1 MKSKLEEMNCGK
13 IITIN
18 DNLVSGDVGFFEK
31 LTKYCFI
38 FLRFE
43 IRLLHLVE
51 KTRRVADCT
60 VEFE

>member
-1 MKSKLEEMNCGK
+1 MKSIFGTINCGI
-13 IITIN
+13 IITMN
-18 DNLVSGDVGFFEK
+18 NNSVSGDVGFVEK
-31 LTKYCFI
+31 LTKYRLF

-51 KTRRVADCT
+51 KKHLVADCT